1 MVGTVVRKPET
12 IYDEESDILRIQFEE
27 KPSVQSVEV
36 AESIVLDYDEEGRA
50 VAIEIDGAGLLLRDF
65 RARADAVFSPKRYL
79 DIFQRLLRFGSM
91 FDGPQ
96 SAATHVPTGLEAML
110 LQCERGDPEEGV
122 AQALKFGF
130 PEAAREE
137 LAHTLA
143 SIPPALCFQLR
154 KQIVGYLQGD
164 PTYRVEKKRV
174 TLVLDNYIHS
184 IYQSRAEDE
193 HSSLQKVTSEA
204 LKQHVL

>member
-1 MVGTVVRKPET
+1 M
-12 IYDEESDILRIQFEE
+12 
-27 KPSVQSVEV
+27 
-36 AESIVLDYDEEGRA
+36 
-50 VAIEIDGAGLLLRDF
+50 
-65 RARADAVFSPKRYL
+65 
-79 DIFQRLLRFGSM
+79 
-91 FDGPQ
+91 
-96 SAATHVPTGLEAML
+96 
-110 LQCERGDPEEGV
+110 QCERGDPEEGV

-143 SIPPALCFQLR
+143 SIPPALCFPLR